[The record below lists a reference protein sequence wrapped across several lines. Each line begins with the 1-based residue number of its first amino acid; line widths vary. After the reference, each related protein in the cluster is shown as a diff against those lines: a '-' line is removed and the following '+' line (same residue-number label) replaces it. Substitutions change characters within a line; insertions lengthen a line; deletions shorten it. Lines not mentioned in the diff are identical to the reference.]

1 MIEHSQAPPR
11 TGAPAL
17 DASASNRA
25 ALSADSPDTST
36 DINDQPEV
44 MHLRLYV
51 AGMSAKSL
59 EAFANL
65 KRMCEAH
72 LTSPY
77 EIEIVD
83 LIKNPAMARGD
94 DIIAV
99 PTVVKNMPAP
109 MRKVIGDLSNTER
122 VLLGLQLSSK
132 QE

>member
-1 MIEHSQAPPR
+1 
-11 TGAPAL
+11 
-17 DASASNRA
+17 
-25 ALSADSPDTST
+25 
-36 DINDQPEV
+36 

-51 AGMSAKSL
+51 AGMSPKSL

-65 KRMCEAH
+65 KRLCEMH
-72 LTSPY
+72 LTSAY

-83 LIKNPAMARGD
+83 LIEHPAMARGD

-99 PTVVKNMPAP
+99 PTVVKNIPSP